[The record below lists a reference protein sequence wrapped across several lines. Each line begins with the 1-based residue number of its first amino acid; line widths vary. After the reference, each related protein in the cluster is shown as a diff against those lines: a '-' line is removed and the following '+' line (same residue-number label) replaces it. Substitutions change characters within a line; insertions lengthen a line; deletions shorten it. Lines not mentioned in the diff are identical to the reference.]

1 MINVKSFKRKSRNN
15 YVNLNLIIILK
26 FLKFLTNEPVLSVKV
41 SVPAGP
47 LPMLFTANT

>member
-1 MINVKSFKRKSRNN
+1 MTNVKSFTRKSRNN

-26 FLKFLTNEPVLSVKV
+26 SSTNEPVLSVKV
-41 SVPAGP
+41 FVPAGP